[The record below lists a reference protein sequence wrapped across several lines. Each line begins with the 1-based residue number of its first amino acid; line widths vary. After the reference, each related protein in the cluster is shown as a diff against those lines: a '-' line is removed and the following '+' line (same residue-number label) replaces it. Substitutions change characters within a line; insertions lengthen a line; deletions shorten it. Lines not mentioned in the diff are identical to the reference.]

1 MNICTLGDA
10 WHGER
15 QSVYKPYSEDIRI
28 TYPKVSWR
36 LTKDFAT
43 HPIQGG
49 DGSMISFLNGSLKC
63 PKKAEGQKPGKKKRG
78 QPSGKT
84 EGVAH

>member
-1 MNICTLGDA
+1 MGDA

-36 LTKDFAT
+36 LTKDLPLT
-43 HPIQGG
+43 PSRVVM
-49 DGSMISFLNGSLKC
+49 DSMISFLNGSLKC
-63 PKKAEGQKPGKKKRG
+63 PKKAEGQKPGKKKTRTTKRKNRG
-78 QPSGKT
+78 SGTLK
-84 EGVAH
+84 